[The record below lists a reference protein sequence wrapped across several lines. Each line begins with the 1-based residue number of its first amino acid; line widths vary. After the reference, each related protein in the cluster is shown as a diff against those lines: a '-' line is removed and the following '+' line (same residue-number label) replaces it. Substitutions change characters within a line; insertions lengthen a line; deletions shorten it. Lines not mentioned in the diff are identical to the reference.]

1 MTTAS
6 EDQLQIF
13 VWRTR
18 RVVGVEMNNQQISTA
33 LWIVDP
39 ALSIYQHLNST
50 INLTAPQPEQ
60 SKVT

>member
-33 LWIVDP
+33 L
-39 ALSIYQHLNST
+39 
-50 INLTAPQPEQ
+50 
-60 SKVT
+60 